1 MAKTRSKRSI
11 SVAQMVSFVV
21 LQKLLKEIVEVID
34 LGDVF
39 EREEDL
45 VTNR

>member
-11 SVAQMVSFVV
+11 SVAQMMSLVF
-21 LQKLLKEIVEVID
+21 LQKLLKEIVEVIH